1 MREILKTIQFNRK
14 TLRILAES
22 EWTALNLKKLSPKA
36 RECFQRTWEN
46 VKECQRIT
54 ASRRKFTLRQLRKNC
69 MPLWRRKRLQFRA
82 VSSVTFHIVDQA
94 TSITS
99 SQMLRLMRSS
109 ISSNIVYEHIK
120 RAQILVSSIT
130 FFSIVNNF
138 LKSLLRIRTSFR
150 IFGDYQSLLN
160 PNVILT
166 GYYSKP

>member
-22 EWTALNLKKLSPKA
+22 EWIALNLKKLSPKA